1 MPTIVSFSSIFIL
14 PQDFKESLALLS
26 NPEEGYDWL
35 KGINFQK
42 QHMMLIQE
50 HVLLL

>member
-26 NPEEGYDWL
+26 N
-35 KGINFQK
+35 KN
-42 QHMMLIQE
+42 
-50 HVLLL
+50 VS